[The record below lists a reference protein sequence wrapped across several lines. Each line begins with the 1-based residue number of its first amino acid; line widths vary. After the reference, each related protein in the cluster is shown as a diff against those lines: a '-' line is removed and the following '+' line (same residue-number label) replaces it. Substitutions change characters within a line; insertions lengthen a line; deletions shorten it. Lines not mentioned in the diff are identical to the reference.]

1 MSLKPGSVLPKD
13 MDPRTWAAWCRQ
25 DSTFPSDTA
34 ANIADKEAAINS
46 DNKYAGKTVYDTN
59 NHRLM
64 ISRGSTNTAVWD
76 VVDGSASVTPS

>member
-13 MDPRTWAAWCRQ
+13 MDPRTWATWCRQ
-25 DSTFPSDTA
+25 DSTFILVTA
-34 ANIADKEAAINS
+34 ANIADKDSTINL
-46 DNKYAGKTVYDTN
+46 DGKYPGRAVYDTN

-64 ISRGSTNTAVWD
+64 IARGSTNTAVWD